1 MFFIGEERVYGNL
14 GVNDTSS
21 LTNEE
26 FIEYYNKQRKAEFK
40 DIVEQFGRIPLT
52 TIHSTKEAEKTSNKS
67 KNRYCDIIPYDH
79 SRVKLQSKR
88 YDYINANYIHDPS
101 GKVRYI
107 AAQAPINDTIND
119 FLIMIIEQKIP
130 AVIMLTNL
138 VENGKNKSA
147 QYWPKK
153 TTQNLHGI
161 TVEILDI
168 EQNADYIIRTLRLK
182 RDGSYHNVE
191 HFQFISWP
199 DHGCPLYATML
210 LGFHRRFRQIITFEE
225 LSPILVHCSAGIG
238 RTGTFIL
245 VDAMIKLAEKKNKID
260 VYSYFEMIRQ
270 DRMKMIQTAEQYIF
284 VYDAICE
291 SLCCGNTSIKT
302 ENFHAVLTNML
313 TSKNNNGKSVME
325 EEFRKLQGIISRE
338 RAKSIVTDVRKDREG
353 NIFFFF
359 NTAAL
364 LKFLKCLG

>member
-1 MFFIGEERVYGNL
+1 MFFKGEERLYGNL
-14 GVNDTSS
+14 GVNDAPS

-26 FIEYYNKQRKAEFK
+26 FIEYYNKQTKVEFEG
-40 DIVEQFGRIPLT
+40 IVEQFGRIPLT

-67 KNRYCDIIPYDH
+67 KNRYCDIVPYDH

-88 YDYINANYIHDPS
+88 YDYINANYIHDPF

-130 AVIMLTNL
+130 AVVMLTNL

-147 QYWPKK
+147 HYWPKK
-153 TTQNLHGI
+153 TSQNFHGI
-161 TVEILDI
+161 TVEILNI
-168 EQNADYIIRTLRLK
+168 EQNADFIIRTLRLK
-182 RDGSYHNVE
+182 KDGSYHNVE
-191 HFQFISWP
+191 HFQFTLWP

-225 LSPILVHCSAGIG
+225 PSPILVHCSAGIG

-245 VDAMIKLAEKKNKID
+245 IDAMMHLAERKNKID
-260 VYSYFEMIRQ
+260 VYSYFEIIRQ

-284 VYDAICE
+284 VYNAIYE
-291 SLCCGNTSIKT
+291 SLCCGNTSVKT
-302 ENFHAVLTNML
+302 ENFQAVLTNML
-313 TSKNNNGKSVME
+313 TSKSNDGKSAME
-325 EEFRKLQGIISRE
+325 EEFSKLQDVISRE
-338 RAKSIVTDVRKDREG
+338 RAKSVVTDVRKDREG
-353 NIFFFF
+353 NVLFVSRRQDCR
-359 NTAAL
+359 NS
-364 LKFLKCLG
+364 